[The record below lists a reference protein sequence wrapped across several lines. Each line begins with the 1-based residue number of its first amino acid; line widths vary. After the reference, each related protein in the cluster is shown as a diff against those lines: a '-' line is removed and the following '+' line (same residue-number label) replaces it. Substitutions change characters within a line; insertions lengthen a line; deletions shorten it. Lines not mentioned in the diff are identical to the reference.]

1 MKKALV
7 ILIILATGCTKK
19 STTADP
25 CTGVISYSTTIQPLF
40 VSRCATSGC
49 HDGVLLPS
57 LADYTVA
64 HDAAKDIRNAVVRG
78 IMPKNGSLTQSEKNA
93 ITCWIDNGALK
104 N

>member
-7 ILIILATGCTKK
+7 FLTITAIGCTKK
-19 STTADP
+19 TATDT
-25 CTGVISYSTTIQPLF
+25 CTGVVSYSATIQPLF
-40 VSRCATSGC
+40 VSKCAGSGC
-49 HDGVLLPS
+49 HDGLLLPS
-57 LADYTVA
+57 LAEYNVA

-78 IMPKNGSLTQSEKNA
+78 IMPKNGSLTQAEKNA